1 MASMTKDKLF
11 KPVETGRNTKSD
23 TTTAASRAIIDAEVS
38 AREKKTERLRKLR
51 LEQEAQAEAS
61 GETVAPVKK
70 PAAKKPA
77 AKKAPAPRRA
87 ITQRPR

>member
-11 KPVETGRNTKSD
+11 KPVDAGRSSKSD
-23 TTTAASRAIIDAEVS
+23 TTTSASRAIIDAEIS

-51 LEQEAQAEAS
+51 LEQEAQVEAT

-70 PAAKKPA
+70 PAAKKA
-77 AKKAPAPRRA
+77 APKKPAPRRA